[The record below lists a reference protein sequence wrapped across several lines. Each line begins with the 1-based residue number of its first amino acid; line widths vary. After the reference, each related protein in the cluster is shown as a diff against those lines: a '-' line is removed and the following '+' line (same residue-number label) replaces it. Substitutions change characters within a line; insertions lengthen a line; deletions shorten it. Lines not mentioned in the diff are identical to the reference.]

1 MPLGVVGLFTGFGG
15 CGGGGAGAGA
25 GAGLATACTMRAL
38 VACWLIWFS
47 CSVLSLSNLSLESS
61 AGVGILSLLGLG
73 SVTFWLACSSAVDLR
88 WFTFAAAIS
97 RFFIAFLIASNI
109 DAQRN
114 FLLPLCTDSGPTPNG
129 EILRLVVS

>member
-1 MPLGVVGLFTGFGG
+1 MDSALLVAVAAAVVVVVVAVVVATFFYVFAFVVNAGFARWLGVPLGVVGLFTGFGG
-15 CGGGGAGAGA
+15 GGG

-88 WFTFAAAIS
+88 WFI
-97 RFFIAFLIASNI
+97 L
-109 DAQRN
+109 QRRS
-114 FLLPLCTDSGPTPNG
+114 P
-129 EILRLVVS
+129 VSS

>member
-1 MPLGVVGLFTGFGG
+1 MVRGVPLGVVGLFTGFGG
-15 CGGGGAGAGA
+15 GGG

-88 WFTFAAAIS
+88 WFIFAAAIS

>member
-1 MPLGVVGLFTGFGG
+1 MVRGVPLGVVGLFTGFGG
-15 CGGGGAGAGA
+15 GGG

-88 WFTFAAAIS
+88 WFIFAAAIS

-114 FLLPLCTDSGPTPNG
+114 FLLPRCTDSGPTPNG